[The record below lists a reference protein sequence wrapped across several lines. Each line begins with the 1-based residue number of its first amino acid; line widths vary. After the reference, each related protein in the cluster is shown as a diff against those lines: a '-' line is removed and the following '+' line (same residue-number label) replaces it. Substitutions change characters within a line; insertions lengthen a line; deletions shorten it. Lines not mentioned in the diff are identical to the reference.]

1 MKNSSLEKATEVII
15 KALVETEQ
23 LDNIDRVELMLNITQ
38 FLKQNEYR
46 ENVKILA
53 KRRNNKWKKNY

>member
-23 LDNIDRVELMLNITQ
+23 LDNIDRAELMLNITH
-38 FLKQNEYR
+38 FLDTNDYR
-46 ENVKILA
+46 ENVKVLA

>member
-23 LDNIDRVELMLNITQ
+23 LDNIDRAELMLNITQ

-46 ENVKILA
+46 ENVKIL
-53 KRRNNKWKKNY
+53 KKVRNNKWKKNY

>member
-23 LDNIDRVELMLNITQ
+23 LDNIDRAELMLNITQ

-46 ENVKILA
+46 ENVKIL
-53 KRRNNKWKKNY
+53 KKVRNNKWKKN

>member
-15 KALVETEQ
+15 KALAETEQ
-23 LDNIDRVELMLNITQ
+23 LDNIDRAELMLNITQ

-46 ENVKILA
+46 ENVKIL
-53 KRRNNKWKKNY
+53 KKVRNNKWKKN